1 MTSSGLGPELLLS
14 RVLQGTG
21 QDRMIL
27 PQNAGHAKVGNP
39 IVGCA
44 VSDFKIMDFPPK
56 VHSSPSVS
64 HQVNQSPSKQRQRSW
79 FT

>member
-27 PQNAGHAKVGNP
+27 PQNAGHAKVGKP
-39 IVGCA
+39 YSRLCCL
-44 VSDFKIMDFPPK
+44 
-56 VHSSPSVS
+56 
-64 HQVNQSPSKQRQRSW
+64 
-79 FT
+79 